1 MAEAARVYAEALF
14 EAGKDKGKPDSLHEQ
29 LAQFTDAVPW
39 PDYLGL
45 DAIATAPP
53 GGIAA

>member
-1 MAEAARVYAEALF
+1 MIGAA
-14 EAGKDKGKPDSLHEQ
+14 
-29 LAQFTDAVPW
+29 AQFTDAVPW

-45 DAIATAPP
+45 DAVATAPP